1 LQQNAYATPVL
12 NADLHQ
18 VNGYEVFDSYVED
31 VERQRIAKEK
41 AAAATAKKPAAKDE
55 KDEHEEG
62 ETKEVAK
69 EAVHEPAICFENRL
83 CFVTIVVTDFCN
95 VGIGAC
101 QDVVHSAAMS
111 KSLKIIERMVNQ
123 NTYDEIAQDFR

>member
-1 LQQNAYATPVL
+1 M
-12 NADLHQ
+12 
-18 VNGYEVFDSYVED
+18 NGYEVFDSYVED

-69 EAVHEPAICFENRL
+69 EAVSDPSICFEVSLSFMAIVARL
-83 CFVTIVVTDFCN
+83 IFKCGDWQHS
-95 VGIGAC
+95 GRGAFG
-101 QDVVHSAAMS
+101 S
-111 KSLKIIERMVNQ
+111 
-123 NTYDEIAQDFR
+123 DEQIAQDR

>member
-1 LQQNAYATPVL
+1 M
-12 NADLHQ
+12 
-18 VNGYEVFDSYVED
+18 ED

-69 EAVHEPAICFENRL
+69 EAVIQSDLYSSLRRSCVMLLLTCSGPVVCFRTW
-83 CFVTIVVTDFCN
+83 CI
-95 VGIGAC
+95 
-101 QDVVHSAAMS
+101 QQ
-111 KSLKIIERMVNQ
+111 R
-123 NTYDEIAQDFR
+123 

>member
-1 LQQNAYATPVL
+1 MVDILGKNLMCCVCELT
-12 NADLHQ
+12 Q

-69 EAVHEPAICFENRL
+69 EAVNQS
-83 CFVTIVVTDFCN
+83 DFL
-95 VGIGAC
+95 A
-101 QDVVHSAAMS
+101 
-111 KSLKIIERMVNQ
+111 SLRRCCVMLLLTCSGPLLYFRMWCIQ
-123 NTYDEIAQDFR
+123 QR